1 MQNAG
6 AARTLLIHPA
16 DRSLHAA
23 LNQTM
28 FHQNHAFE
36 KQDTLVPF
44 DPGGNFVGMQQDWFR
59 IARDVLAE
67 TDDVL
72 GVARQGQYRQ
82 GKDRDNRSPGQDSQG
97 QPEPPLW

>member
-1 MQNAG
+1 MQNAR
-6 AARTLLIHPA
+6 APRTLLIHPA

-36 KQDTLVPF
+36 QQDALVPF
-44 DPGGNFVGMQQDWFR
+44 DPGGNFVGVQQDRFR
-59 IARDVLAE
+59 IAGNVLAE

-82 GKDRDNRSPGQDSQG
+82 GQDRDNRSTGQDSQG